1 MKMDAFKHSTSFIS
15 IFLFFF
21 TSQILYS
28 AEQLS
33 PILLDRVVGVVNKE
47 VITWSEL
54 YKIME
59 YEATDQVKTLNE
71 EERLK
76 IFKENEAT
84 FLETLID
91 MKLQLQEAKK
101 LGLEVTPK
109 EIAETIENIKNK
121 YSMTESDFLTSI
133 QKEGFSMEEYKKRLS
148 DQILIN
154 KVINYKIRNKIV
166 VSDEE
171 VTTYMD
177 VNKQILISG
186 ETYRLR
192 QIFFKPPEGSMDRK
206 TIEDKTSLIIQK
218 LKEGEDFSELAKMYS
233 EGPLGRLGGDL
244 GFINKTDMTKE
255 FVEVLAEMKA
265 GDVSK
270 PFWTDKGLH
279 IIKLEEKI
287 SAQNI
292 DKLKEEVKKQLTE
305 EKFFESYKIW
315 IRSLREKAYIEILL

>member
-1 MKMDAFKHSTSFIS
+1 MKMNALKHSMPFII

-21 TSQILYS
+21 TPQILYS
-28 AEQLS
+28 AEQSS

-59 YEATDQVKTLNE
+59 YEATDQVRTLHE

-76 IFKENEAT
+76 IFKENEAA

-101 LGLEVTPK
+101 LGLEVTSK

-121 YSMTESDFLTSI
+121 YSVTESDFLASI

-154 KVINYKIRNKIV
+154 KVINYQIRNKIV
-166 VSDEE
+166 LSDQE
-171 VTTYMD
+171 VKTYMD
-177 VNKQILISG
+177 ANRQILTAG
-186 ETYRLR
+186 EAYRLR
-192 QIFFKPPEGSMDRK
+192 QIFLKPPEGTMDRK
-206 TIEDKTSLIIQK
+206 TIEDKASLIIQK
-218 LKEGEDFSELAKMYS
+218 LKEGEDFSDLAKMYS
-233 EGPLGRLGGDL
+233 EDPSGRLGSDL

-265 GDVSK
+265 GDFSK
-270 PFWTDKGLH
+270 PFWTDKGIH

-292 DKLKEEVKKQLTE
+292 DKLKEEVRKQLTE
-305 EKFFESYKIW
+305 EKFFESYKSW
-315 IRSLREKAYIEILL
+315 IRSLRENAYIEILL